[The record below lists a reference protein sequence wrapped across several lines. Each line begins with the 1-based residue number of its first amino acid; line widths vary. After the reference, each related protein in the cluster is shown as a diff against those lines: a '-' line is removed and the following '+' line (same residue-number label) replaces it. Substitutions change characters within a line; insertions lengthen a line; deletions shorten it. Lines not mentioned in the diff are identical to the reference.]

1 LREAPVTPDQ
11 FDSLMALLLG
21 FAFAGLIATGYQFLT
36 QRPASFRLLAKGP
49 RPAAFAAVPL
59 LVFAAPFIIMRNTL
73 RARRLVGRRF
83 PFVVLSIVIA
93 GFWSL
98 MSGTVMVMALHALG
112 VA

>member
-1 LREAPVTPDQ
+1 MTPDQ
-11 FDSLMALLLG
+11 IDTLMALLLG
-21 FAFAGLIATGYQFLT
+21 FGFAGLIATGYQLLT
-36 QRPASFRLLAKGP
+36 ARPPSFRLLAKGP
-49 RPAAFAAVPL
+49 RPATFAAVPL

-83 PFVVLSIVIA
+83 EFVVLSTVIA

-98 MSGTVMVMALHALG
+98 MSGTVVVMALHALG